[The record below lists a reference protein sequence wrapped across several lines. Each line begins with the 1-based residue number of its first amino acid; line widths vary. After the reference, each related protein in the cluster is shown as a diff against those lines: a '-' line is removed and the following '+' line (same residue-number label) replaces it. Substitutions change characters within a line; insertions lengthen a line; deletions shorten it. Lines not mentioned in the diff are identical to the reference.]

1 MHPPGLPSTAATD
14 LLGGYFVTPLL
25 LFKDALTITK
35 YPYVT
40 SGVSVHDTCVPVLDT
55 FVGGIPV
62 LNKRPAGG
70 LPIFYASR

>member
-1 MHPPGLPSTAATD
+1 MHPPGLPSTAATN

-25 LFKDALTITK
+25 ELKDALTITK

-55 FVGGIPV
+55 FVKGVPA
-62 LNKRPAGG
+62 LDMRPGGG
-70 LPIFYASR
+70 LPILYASR